1 MSDQRGPPP
10 LPPRPGRR
18 GPPPLPPR
26 AGRVPLAARGPP
38 PLPPRAGRVPLSA
51 RGPNVIARPGT
62 LPEAVRTVRVQLPPD
77 VKKNIRT
84 PPYVQLPS
92 AWKHGPVPAGAYIH
106 RRHYRRRMVKS
117 NYIQTYVFP
126 AMNASFEID
135 NIRLEFKQ
143 AGVIP
148 ESIQLEVE
156 IGDAIGAPV
165 TSINGTTPIANTK
178 GNLLPIYEWWTILKL
193 FYINDT
199 SRRIRPLEHMYEKWC
214 LLSETAWTRECY
226 NDAEVHPLTRIRMFE
241 QPNHLHVTRLTNVE
255 RILSSF
261 KAAIVVYNTNAFT
274 VELEMKDYNTIY
286 YGTSDTGSLTP
297 TRVNSEGELELV
309 TMYVPRARP
318 KINFFRLR
326 VSGAEVTDA
335 EAKHDKMLLKKGI
348 HIIDVETIEELFT
361 VTNPDSYNE
370 LHFTLQSSFGR
381 VVEILVEFIVKQN
394 YNPAPGIAN
403 RVGNHIPGRY
413 SNDPFRIRGSD
424 AAITVGPSSIIK
436 KIFNQPCPVLYF
448 RSGLIGVQAVPVRN
462 LIPLSADYLPE
473 QFQYRFPDQF
483 SATVPILG
491 VPFSEESNMSRH
503 GVDTGYVNANGD
515 IRFLMTGAQPI
526 IDAVRQ
532 KEINFPFYTDLQDIQ
547 IRFLT
552 LVQMIYSIDELN
564 FNKRM
569 LSYAR
574 PDQVTH

>member
-1 MSDQRGPPP
+1 MADRRGPPP
-10 LPPRPGRR
+10 LPPRPG
-18 GPPPLPPR
+18 
-26 AGRVPLAARGPP
+26 RGPP

-51 RGPNVIARPGT
+51 RRPTVMGRPGA
-62 LPEAVRTVRVQLPPD
+62 LPEAVKTVRVRLPPD
-77 VKKNIRT
+77 IKKNMRT
-84 PPYVQLPS
+84 PPYVQLPTP
-92 AWKHGPVPAGAYIH
+92 WKHGPVPAGAYIH

-126 AMNASFEID
+126 AMNASFDID

-156 IGDAIGAPV
+156 FGDAIAAPV
-165 TSINGTTPIANTK
+165 TELGGTIPVPNTK
-178 GNLLPIYEWWTILKL
+178 GNILPLYELWNILKL

-241 QPNHLHVTRLTNVE
+241 NPNHLHVTRLTNVE

-274 VELEMKDYNTIY
+274 VELEMKPFDVVY

-297 TRVNSEGELELV
+297 TRVNPETGERELV
-309 TMYVPRARP
+309 MMYVPRARP
-318 KINFFRLR
+318 KMNFFRLR
-326 VSGAEVTDA
+326 VSGAEVTNE
-335 EAKHDKMLLKKGI
+335 EAKHDKMLLKRGI
-348 HIIDVETIEELFT
+348 HIVDVETIEELFT

-370 LHFTLQSSFGR
+370 LQFTLQASFGR
-381 VVEILVEFIVKQN
+381 VIEILVEFIVKQN
-394 YNPAPGIAN
+394 YNPEAGVAN

-413 SNDPFRIRGSD
+413 SNDPFRINGSN
-424 AAITVGPSSIIK
+424 AALTVGPSSIIK
-436 KIFNQPCPVLYF
+436 KIFNQPCPILYF

-462 LIPLSADYLPE
+462 LIPLSAEYLPD

-483 SATVPILG
+483 SVTVPILG

-515 IRFLMTGAQPI
+515 IRFLMTGVQPI
-526 IDAVRQ
+526 IDAIRQ
-532 KEINFPFYTDLQDIQ
+532 KEIDFPFYQNLQDIQ
-547 IRFLT
+547 VRFLT

-569 LSYAR
+569 LTYAR
-574 PDQVTH
+574 PDQITH